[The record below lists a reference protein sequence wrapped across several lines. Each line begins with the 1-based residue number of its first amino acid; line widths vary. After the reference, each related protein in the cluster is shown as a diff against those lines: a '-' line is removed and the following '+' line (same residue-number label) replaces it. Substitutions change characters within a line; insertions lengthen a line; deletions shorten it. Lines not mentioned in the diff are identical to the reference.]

1 MPDVLLFG
9 ATGYTGTLTAEALQ
23 RRGASFVVAGRDR
36 RKLDALAERTGAAD
50 ARVAAV
56 GDVDA
61 LYRALH
67 DVGAMITCV
76 GPFVELGQ
84 TAVEAAIRA
93 GVHYVDSTGEI
104 DFIDDLVDRYGAAA
118 KEAGVVLAP
127 AMGYDEVPAY
137 VGLSR
142 AVDDLPR
149 PVHVALTHAFPS
161 KASTGTLRTVL
172 GGIAGADA
180 RWVTDGRL
188 ERVATASRRR
198 WAPMPAPLG
207 PKLGIAMPLA
217 IGRLAPLHLELETFE
232 VYGTSHP
239 VQATAMRAGMPVAKA
254 LLGLGITRRAI
265 DAVLDRRPA
274 GPGPT
279 TRQQDRFTILVEAWS
294 GSEWRNV
301 TLQGVDPY
309 GITAETLTA
318 GALKLAREG
327 HDSAGVMAPTQAMGC
342 DLLEKVLIDAG
353 VDIAVYEPVDA
364 A

>member
-9 ATGYTGTLTAEALQ
+9 ATGYTGTLTAAALQ

-36 RKLDALAERTGAAD
+36 RKLDALAERTGAAGV
-50 ARVAAV
+50 RVAAV

-61 LYRALH
+61 LSSALS
-67 DVGAMITCV
+67 DVSAMITCV
-76 GPFVELGQ
+76 GPFMDLGQ

-93 GVHYVDSTGEI
+93 GVHYVDSSGEI
-104 DFIDDLVDRYGAAA
+104 DFIDVLADRYDAPA
-118 KEAGVVLAP
+118 KNAGIVLAP
-127 AMGYDEVPAY
+127 AMGYDEVPAD

-142 AVDDLPR
+142 AVEGVSR
-149 PVHVALTHAFPS
+149 PIHVALTHAFPS

-180 RWVTDGRL
+180 CWVAGGRL
-188 ERVATASRRR
+188 ERVPIASRRR

-207 PKLGIAMPLA
+207 PKLGIPMPLA
-217 IGRLAPLHLELETFE
+217 IGRLAPVHLELDTFE

-239 VQATAMRAGMPVAKA
+239 VQAAAMRAGMPVAKRVLA
-254 LLGLGITRRAI
+254 LDITQRAI
-265 DAVLDRRPA
+265 DAVLDRRA
-274 GPGPT
+274 PGPSPT
-279 TRQQDRFTILVEAWS
+279 SRQQDRFTILVEAWS
-294 GSEWRNV
+294 ASEWRNV
-301 TLQGVDPY
+301 TLQGVDAY
-309 GITAETLTA
+309 GITAETLAA

-327 HDSAGVMAPTQAMGC
+327 HDSAGVMAPTQAIGC
-342 DLLEKVLIDAG
+342 DLLENVLINAG